1 MVGEQLTAPTP
12 VPEAIVEAPAF
23 RFARELSDGRIVGA
37 DSPEDVRRKCPAM
50 DEMFKKSPEMFAMM
64 LSMAD
69 TGHTLAQQEAQLKAQ
84 ESATPVAETAVRG
97 SWDSLFGAKVGK
109 PAAVKRTP
117 NHNSSPDK
125 VTTLQ
130 EGVVTEVSVDTS
142 TTMEVIEAVTT
153 RELRESAEVPEP
165 WMETTTVAVKPE
177 TAERDSEN
185 ERAEAAVAR
194 DLIPLTG
201 KPDKVVDM
209 ASASIVPEPVQETL
223 VVNTPFEDHRRYVEP
238 QMESR
243 PRSEISP
250 TRVEPEPSRS
260 MALPPAE
267 TAPRLPDT
275 EVESLSR
282 AARLVEV
289 RLHAD
294 ELSLTQT
301 FDHLR
306 TLLEM
311 PAYDEDS
318 VVPNIAD
325 EVLVGEHKPN
335 FTMGHDFEADEP
347 EELDV
352 VDMAELD
359 RVLREILSQADG
371 DETMMEAPV
380 VPVTS
385 ELEGHI
391 IRASAED
398 HTERALRNL
407 LVTEPMPL
415 GTDYRVSLLAEE
427 VALELE
433 GRLES
438 LVLELEVLLEVSM
451 PIDAEITPDPEQVAV
466 SEMPAEGDVQ
476 FDAQMVVAEMRAEV
490 PVAAGMTSGLIPET
504 ADLVDLKEGM
514 SLELLEPQSEL
525 GLNERGVIAT
535 FEENSEG
542 TSHIE
547 LLEEMVELPSAVKE
561 KAVEILVVAGYDYED
576 SEVILEDFVAEHGVP
591 ALLGE
596 LRMLCGLSEVSEL
609 PSLPGLE
616 LTVLPE
622 SSSHLLSALY
632 GVGRLLD
639 DEGMPEAAQH
649 GAVAGGTNDEAD
661 GQTTFLWRLGQ
672 ALCYLVTT
680 PRTVAREM
688 QSQ

>member
-1 MVGEQLTAPTP
+1 
-12 VPEAIVEAPAF
+12 
-23 RFARELSDGRIVGA
+23 
-37 DSPEDVRRKCPAM
+37 
-50 DEMFKKSPEMFAMM
+50 
-64 LSMAD
+64 MAD

-97 SWDSLFGAKVGK
+97 SWDSLFGAK
-109 PAAVKRTP
+109 AVKRTV

-130 EGVVTEVSVDTS
+130 EDVVTEVSVDTS
-142 TTMEVIEAVTT
+142 TTMEVIEAATT

-177 TAERDSEN
+177 TAEQDSEN
-185 ERAEAAVAR
+185 ERAEAVVR

-223 VVNTPFEDHRRYVEP
+223 VINTPFEDHRRYVEP

-243 PRSEISP
+243 SRSEISP
-250 TRVEPEPSRS
+250 TRVEPEPDRS

-282 AARLVEV
+282 AARLAEV

-294 ELSLTQT
+294 ELSLAQT

-311 PAYDEDS
+311 PAYDEDL
-318 VVPNIAD
+318 VVPTTAD
-325 EVLVGEHKPN
+325 EVLVGEYKPN
-335 FTMGHDFEADEP
+335 FTIGHDFEADEP

-371 DETMMEAPV
+371 DETMVEAPV

-385 ELEGHI
+385 ELEGHV

-398 HTERALRNL
+398 HTEQAFRDL

-415 GTDYRVSLLAEE
+415 DTDYRVSLLAEE

-438 LVLELEVLLEVSM
+438 LVLELEALLEVSM
-451 PIDAEITPDPEQVAV
+451 PIDAEITPDPEQMAV
-466 SEMPAEGDVQ
+466 SEILAEGDVQ
-476 FDAQMVVAEMRAEV
+476 FDAQMVVAEMRAEI
-490 PVAAGMTSGLIPET
+490 PVVGGMASGLIPET
-504 ADLVDLKEGM
+504 ADLVDLEEGV
-514 SLELLEPQSEL
+514 SLELPEPQSEL
-525 GLNERGVIAT
+525 ELNERGIIAT

-542 TSHIE
+542 TSRIE

-561 KAVEILVVAGYDYED
+561 KAVEILVIAGYDYED
-576 SEVILEDFVAEHGVP
+576 SEVVLEDFVAEHGVL

-596 LRMLCGLSEVSEL
+596 LRTLCGLSEVSES

-616 LTVLPE
+616 LKVLSE

-661 GQTTFLWRLGQ
+661 GRTTFLWRLGQ